1 MDNHKIISVTET
13 IKTTYMLKNW
23 TITLVKDLQMTSDS
37 EAELA
42 GDQLETAS
50 HNKEIRFHR
59 KKEAAEF
66 LIIMDNHKIISVTE
80 TIKTIF
86 MLKSWTIML
95 VKDSQMILDLE
106 AELAGDQ

>member
-1 MDNHKIISVTET
+1 
-13 IKTTYMLKNW
+13 
-23 TITLVKDLQMTSDS
+23 
-37 EAELA
+37 
-42 GDQLETAS
+42 
-50 HNKEIRFHR
+50 
-59 KKEAAEF
+59 
-66 LIIMDNHKIISVTE
+66 MDNHKIISVTE